1 VGTIHLDQLF
11 LVLGTFFV
19 VLLVVAALIGD
30 GG

>member
-11 LVLGTFFV
+11 LVLGAFFV
-19 VLLVVAALIGD
+19 ILLVVAALIGD